1 MFHTRVKGAYYEM
14 GYSYGTILY
23 RHGFRVPEQS
33 TQKLDFGDKCE
44 KEVKLF
50 FPEIL
55 EEIRGFAAACHASY
69 QQLAALIL
77 CVGVSSPEAA
87 CSIFATFNRSN
98 VMFGRNYDF
107 YYSFRD
113 KIESCLT
120 CPRDG
125 YWSVGQSD
133 IFVGRE
139 DGINEKGLAI
149 GMTAVAPK
157 NPKPGV
163 GFAIA
168 TRYVL
173 DKCAAVAEAVEALSH
188 VRFLTTNN
196 YVLADRDGN
205 LAVVEAGPDRIRV
218 RRPKDGNE
226 FVVCTNHFL
235 HSDMLELENR
245 KERPLDSVNRYD
257 TIYDMLRRHDGRIDA
272 KEAQKL
278 LSNHDGH
285 VCSHVNS
292 IQLGTLWSI
301 IATLSDLEVFRAE
314 GHPCRTKY
322 KRDERLIRALQTRQK
337 TIRLIE

>member
-1 MFHTRVKGAYYEM
+1 V
-14 GYSYGTILY
+14 
-23 RHGFRVPEQS
+23 
-33 TQKLDFGDKCE
+33 
-44 KEVKLF
+44 
-50 FPEIL
+50 
-55 EEIRGFAAACHASY
+55 
-69 QQLAALIL
+69 
-77 CVGVSSPEAA
+77 
-87 CSIFATFNRSN
+87 
-98 VMFGRNYDF
+98 FGRNYDF

-139 DGINEKGLAI
+139 DGVNEKGLAI

-173 DKCAAVAEAVEALSH
+173 DKCAAVTEAVETLSR

-196 YVLADRDGN
+196 YMLADRDGN
-205 LAVVEAGPDRIRV
+205 TAVIEAGPGRIRV
-218 RRPKDGNE
+218 RGPEDGNK
-226 FVVCTNHFL
+226 FIVCTNHFM
-235 HSDMLELENR
+235 HSEMLELENR
-245 KERPLDSVNRYD
+245 EERPPDSVNRYV
-257 TIYDMLRRHDGRIDA
+257 TIYDTLRRHDGKIDP
-272 KEAQKL
+272 KEAQRL
-278 LSNHDGH
+278 LSNHNGH

-301 IATLSDLEVFRAE
+301 IATLRDPKVFRSE
-314 GHPCRTKY
+314 GHPCRTKH
-322 KRDERLIRALQTRQK
+322 KRDGRLNKALQGRQK
-337 TIRLIE
+337 TIRSIE